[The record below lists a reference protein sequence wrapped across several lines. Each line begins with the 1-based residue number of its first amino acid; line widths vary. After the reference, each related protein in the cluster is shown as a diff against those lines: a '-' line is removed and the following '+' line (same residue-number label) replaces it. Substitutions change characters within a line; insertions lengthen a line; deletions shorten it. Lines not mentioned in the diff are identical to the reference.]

1 MFRDIYA
8 ASSRDRQASLWK
20 TIVAAQA
27 KWGLLPYP
35 PTKEKLCA
43 LAAAL
48 KAGSYASAKQYLY
61 HYRMQCVRL
70 TYPFSATLDRYLADL
85 VRSCERGV
93 GAPVKALPLPL
104 MRLHELDPL
113 LDAPWVP
120 GGPVGPACAMIAGAW
135 FLTREVEL
143 STTRAALVSLE
154 RGSDGSEAVRWFL
167 PASKTDTEARG
178 VSRAHGCACGLAGR
192 VSSCPYHAIEE
203 QLLRLRR
210 LFPERWDGNTPLR
223 DLPLFPDVNGEV
235 VSKDAMTATI
245 VEAAKMLEIAV
256 ASPDGSGRVSGHS
269 LRASGAQGLARLGVD
284 TWAIQLLGRWGS
296 SSVLEYVR
304 DAPLETSS
312 LWARRA
318 AQTQSLGDA
327 LATCRVCSSSS
338 PVPPSVTAC
347 PVLGTEVVHSALSEA
362 FTVAAA
368 AASVEDAPPDVCRYV
383 ASPSGKW
390 HRLSAGGLAG
400 ATAGWTSACGWR
412 FAGTMSSL
420 VAVLPP
426 GLPEDRLCKK
436 CFALR

>member
-1 MFRDIYA
+1 M
-8 ASSRDRQASLWK
+8 
-20 TIVAAQA
+20 AAQA
-27 KWGLLPYP
+27 KWGLTPYP

-48 KAGSYASAKQYLY
+48 KAGSYASARQYLY
-61 HYRMQCVRL
+61 HYRLQCVRL
-70 TYPFSATLDRYLADL
+70 SHPFGATLDRYLADL
-85 VRSCERGV
+85 VRSCERGA

-104 MRLHELDPL
+104 MRLHELDPTS
-113 LDAPWVP
+113 DDPWVP

-154 RGSDGSEAVRWFL
+154 RGSDGQQAVRWFL

-178 VSRAHGCACGLAGR
+178 VSRAHGCACGVAGR
-192 VSSCPYHAIEE
+192 FSSCPYHAVEE
-203 QLLRLRR
+203 QLRRLKR
-210 LFPERWDGNTPLR
+210 LFPARWNGDVPHR
-223 DLPLFPDVNGEV
+223 DLPLFPDVNGKV
-235 VSKDAMTATI
+235 VTKDAMTATI
-245 VEAAKMLEIAV
+245 VEAAKRLEIAL
-256 ASPDGSGRVSGHS
+256 ATPDGSERVSGHS

-296 SSVLEYVR
+296 SAVLGYIRE
-304 DAPLETSS
+304 APLERSS

-318 AQTQSLGDA
+318 AQTQTLGDA
-327 LATCRVCSSSS
+327 LATCRSCPS
-338 PVPPSVTAC
+338 PSAEAPPLSEC
-347 PVLGTEVVHSALSEA
+347 PVLGSEVVHTAMSDAFSSAA
-362 FTVAAA
+362 T
-368 AASVEDAPPDVCRYV
+368 AASVEDASPDVCKFV

-412 FAGTMSSL
+412 FAGTLSCL
-420 VAVLPP
+420 VAALPSD
-426 GLPEDRLCKK
+426 LPAELRCKK